1 MKFDLNSKHGAAG
14 VTALLVV
21 GIVVVINYI
30 VGGLGLG
37 NFRVDFTHDRLYT
50 LSEGTGRI
58 VQAIKPEKPVTLR
71 LYASTEERVM
81 PPVLQ
86 AHARAVEDLL
96 VEFQK
101 VSDGRIILEKLAPNP
116 DTEDEDKAR
125 EDEIRGMQVNTEG
138 ENLYLGLSVQCLQ
151 QKEVLPFL
159 NPQEETS
166 LEYQI
171 ARAISKVSRTKKS
184 VVGIMTS
191 MPIMGNSDPMA
202 AMQGRQ
208 GPPAW
213 FFVDQLKM
221 DYEVREIPVTADKID
236 KDVNVLIVYHPTSIE
251 ESTEFAIDQF
261 IMNGGNVI
269 AFVDPKSWLAEAMS
283 SQQAQNPMM
292 RNNPNTIPPQ
302 SNLKKLF
309 EAWGVSF
316 DPDKI
321 LADKSY
327 PSNFQNKVNPTALT
341 LPNAAF
347 NHEDRLTKD
356 LQSVFMLSASTFNVS
371 PPKGLS
377 STTLISSSENA
388 QMISLADADKLRTS
402 GLTSFTPEGRAMPL
416 AVRITGKFPT
426 AFPNGPPLKKGSSAK
441 LPGEGGGAQTDA
453 TAPGA
458 APAAPQPAPAKP
470 AAVATTPAVPA
481 TPAPAPAATTPA
493 TPAPATPAPATP
505 ATPAP
510 AAPVATPAPTPTAAP
525 AAPVVTPPA
534 ASPVASPVPGMPPP
548 PAPAATP
555 PADFLKE
562 SKTTGSVILFGD
574 ADMLYQEF
582 YLMQDRMT
590 GMMIE
595 RASNLS
601 LFLGAV
607 ESLSG
612 GGDLIAVRNRAATVR
627 PFTTMDKKKSDV
639 EREFRPKMNE
649 LNLQLQSAQEK
660 LTNLRGS
667 VDKKGRVILPKQA
680 QEDIQKWQQAQVD
693 INRQI
698 REIKK
703 QQRKAID
710 WVETWITAAN
720 MIVMPLLVII
730 VGLMVAL
737 RRRSTT
743 AAK

>member
-1 MKFDLNSKHGAAG
+1 MKFDLTSKHGSAG
-14 VTALLVV
+14 ITSLLVV

-37 NFRVDFTHDRLYT
+37 NFRADFTHDKLYT
-50 LSEGTGRI
+50 LSQGTRNI
-58 VQAIKPEKPVTLR
+58 INAIKLDKPVTLR
-71 LYASTEERVM
+71 LYASTEDRVM
-81 PPVLQ
+81 PPILQ
-86 AHARAVEDLL
+86 THARAVEDLL

-101 VSDGRIILEKLAPNP
+101 VADGRIVIEKLAPNP

-138 ENLYLGLSVQCLQ
+138 ENLYLGLAVQCLQ

-166 LEYQI
+166 LEYQV
-171 ARAISKVSRTKKS
+171 ARAISKVSRNKKS
-184 VVGIMTS
+184 VVGVMSS
-191 MPIMGNSDPMA
+191 MPIMGNQDPMA
-202 AMQGRQ
+202 AMRGQQ

-213 FFVDQLKM
+213 FAIDQLKM
-221 DYEVREIPVTADKID
+221 DYEVRDIPPTTDKID
-236 KDVNVLIVYHPTSIE
+236 SDVNVLVVFHPASVE
-251 ESTEFAIDQF
+251 ESTEYAIDQY
-261 IMNGGNVI
+261 ILGGGSVI

-292 RNNPNTIPPQ
+292 RGNPNTINPQ

-309 EAWGVSF
+309 DAWGVSY

-327 PSNFQNKVNPTALT
+327 PSNFQGRVNPTALT

-356 LQSVFMLSASTFNVS
+356 LQSVFMLSASTFSVK
-371 PPKGLS
+371 PPEGLT

-388 QMISLADADKLRTS
+388 QLITTAEADKLRT
-402 GLTSFTPEGRAMPL
+402 GNLTSFSPEGRNLAL
-416 AVRITGKFPT
+416 AVRLQGKFKT

-453 TAPGA
+453 TAP
-458 APAAPQPAPAKP
+458 
-470 AAVATTPAVPA
+470 ATTPATPA
-481 TPAPAPAATTPA
+481 PAPAPAATTPA
-493 TPAPATPAPATP
+493 TPAPTPPAALAKPAVSTPAAIAPAPATP
-505 ATPAP
+505 APSAAPTTPPAGLTPPP
-510 AAPVATPAPTPTAAP
+510 AAPPAN
-525 AAPVVTPPA
+525 
-534 ASPVASPVPGMPPP
+534 
-548 PAPAATP
+548 
-555 PADFLKE
+555 FLKE
-562 SKTTGSVILFGD
+562 SKDNKSAVILFGD
-574 ADMLYQEF
+574 ADMLYHEF
-582 YLMQDRMT
+582 YLQREPMT

-607 ESLSG
+607 ETLSG
-612 GGDLIAVRNRAATVR
+612 GGDLISVRNRAATVR
-627 PFTTMDKKKSDV
+627 PFTTMDKKKSAV
-639 EREFRPKMNE
+639 EADFRPKMNE
-649 LNLQLQSAQEK
+649 LNAQLQAAQEK
-660 LTNLRGS
+660 LSNLRGS
-667 VDKKGRVILPKQA
+667 IDKKSGRVILPPQA
-680 QEDIQKWQQAQVD
+680 QADIQKWQQSQVD

-710 WVETWITAAN
+710 WVETWITALN
-720 MIVMPLLVII
+720 MIAMPLVVILA
-730 VGLMVAL
+730 GLFLAL
-737 RRRSTT
+737 RRRSMT